1 MKLKQTALLM
11 LGLLPLP
18 LLAQTAQP
26 VPTPPPTRSTGMPR
40 TMTPGMMPGTAPK
53 VPFTPMPDKDKLSY
67 AIGMNIGNGIKTTG
81 ITVDV
86 DTLAAAIKDIQAG
99 KTTRLTEDEYKATL
113 SQLNHA
119 LASKRQADAEKG
131 QQFLAENQKAEGI
144 KTLPSGVEYKVLQ
157 EGTGAMPKE
166 NDTVT
171 VSYRGTLM
179 DGSEFDHNDSF
190 STPVRGRIIRGWQE
204 VLPLMKQG
212 SKWKIFIPAAMGYG
226 PRGMPPKIG
235 PNAVLIF
242 DLALNS
248 ITPGAPV
255 LPHLTPGAPGSPGM
269 HLPPGNSSSQP
280 PSPPGASTP
289 VVSGEII
296 KVPSADELKHG
307 AKIEV
312 IKPGQTNTT
321 STQ

>member
-1 MKLKQTALLM
+1 LT
-11 LGLLPLP
+11 LGILPLS
-18 LLAQTAQP
+18 LLAQP
-26 VPTPPPTRSTGMPR
+26 STPPPSGGPGAPPPR
-40 TMTPGMMPGTAPK
+40 FTMPGAMQPK
-53 VPFTPMPDKDKLSY
+53 MAFTPMPDKDKLSY
-67 AIGMNIGNGIKTTG
+67 AIGMNIGNGIKTAG
-81 ITVDV
+81 ISINV
-86 DTLAAAIKDIQAG
+86 DTVATAIRDVLSSN
-99 KTTRLTEDEYKATL
+99 TTRLTEEQYKETL
-113 SQLNHA
+113 SQLNRA
-119 LASKRQADAEKG
+119 MASKRQADAEKG
-131 QQFLAENQKAEGI
+131 QQFLAENQKAEGV
-144 KTLPSGVEYKVLQ
+144 KTLPSGVEYKILQ

-179 DGSEFDHNDSF
+179 DGSEFDHNDTF
-190 STPVRGRIIRGWQE
+190 STPVNGRIIRGWKD

-212 SKWKIFIPAAMGYG
+212 SKWKIFIPASMGYG

-248 ITPGAPV
+248 ITPGAPT
-255 LPHLTPGAPGSPGM
+255 LPQLAPGTPGAPKAQFTSQAPGAPPN
-269 HLPPGNSSSQP
+269 PPGGNN
-280 PSPPGASTP
+280 TP

-312 IKPGQTNTT
+312 IKPGQTNGTPA
-321 STQ
+321 Q